1 MKSIIITNNPK
12 IYEKYNDSFE
22 IEYLENKSYFD
33 VLIYTRDK
41 IHMGHKLLS
50 HPLSGS
56 VKPNE
61 TPYKS
66 ILISN
71 KKGKMNIDSLVLIEN
86 SISTYE
92 KFQNISK
99 VPNWNN
105 QVLEDFMVVDLSLIE
120 STLNNIEFIE
130 IID

>member
-1 MKSIIITNNPK
+1 MKAIIITNNPK